1 MNASK
6 EDIHPR
12 RSMKVSKEEILQ
24 TNISHRQS
32 HHHHY
37 SGGQVVTFLTTEVA
51 QMVVNMRNIIEPN
64 SIIQWL
70 LMQMQEQA
78 CY

>member
-1 MNASK
+1 MNASE
-6 EDIHPR
+6 EDIYPR

-32 HHHHY
+32 HHHYY
-37 SGGQVVTFLTTEVA
+37 SGGRVATLLTRGGK
-51 QMVVNMRNIIEPN
+51 MVVNMRNIIELN

-70 LMQMQEQA
+70 LIQMQEHVG
-78 CY
+78 Y